1 MTRRRPVALVVLA
14 AVAALA
20 LVAAGCS
27 DDDANAAV
35 RHGKPKA
42 TTTTTTVVEAPPTPA
57 PAPVLAP
64 LLGTVVEGDA
74 EALLGRPAL
83 ALKVDNAPPALPQAG
98 INAADVVLEIK
109 VEGGISRLMP
119 VFHSTDA
126 GEVGPVRSARFSD
139 PDLLAL
145 FGKPLFGWSGA
156 NDKVHEAVDHT
167 PWIVNVNWERF
178 IGDYRRVSGRR
189 SPHNV
194 MTSTAKLFARAQ
206 AGQPAPT
213 PIFQYLA
220 PGEANPGAQPAAGST
235 QNFGATPSQWVWDGG
250 SGRYLRWQYGRRHGT
265 DQGQAWA
272 TNVVILGTTYSRGH
286 SPIANSLGIGPATVL
301 TGGTVQNGVWGRPDR
316 TQPYQLLDAANQPI
330 KLTPGRTWI
339 ELPDPGAWSLLSPE
353 AASKLLT
360 SGR

>member
-1 MTRRRPVALVVLA
+1 MTPRRPVLLVVLA

-35 RHGKPKA
+35 RREKPKA
-42 TTTTTTVVEAPPTPA
+42 TTSTTAETVPPTTA
-57 PAPVLAP
+57 AAPVLAP
-64 LLGTVVEGDA
+64 LLGTPVEG
-74 EALLGRPAL
+74 EAQTKLARPAL
-83 ALKVDNAPPALPQAG
+83 AVKIDNSPPALPQAG

-126 GEVGPVRSARFSD
+126 GEVGPIRSARFSD
-139 PDLLAL
+139 PDLLAM

-156 NDKVHEAVDHT
+156 NDQVHEAVDNT

-178 IGDYRRVSGRR
+178 IGEYRRVSGRR
-189 SPHNV
+189 APHNV
-194 MTSTAKLFARAQ
+194 MTSTQKLFAHAQ

-213 PIFQYLA
+213 AIFQYLA
-220 PGEANPGAQPAAGST
+220 PGESNPGAQPAAGSS
-235 QNFGATPSQWVWDGG
+235 QDFGATPSQWVWDGG

-265 DQGQAWA
+265 DQGQAWT
-272 TNVVILGTTYSRGH
+272 TNVVILGTTYSQGH
-286 SPIANSLGIGPATVL
+286 SPIATSVGVGPAMVL
-301 TGGTVQNGVWGRPDR
+301 TGGTVQTGVWGRPDR
-316 TQPYQLLDAANQPI
+316 TKPYQLLDAANQPI

-339 ELPDPGAWSLLSPE
+339 ELPDPGAWSLLSQE